1 MDEDQTDYTELYQ
14 ASAKLESDISQL
26 CKSTAV
32 ALSGKYDV
40 DLILTTIAK
49 SQIIAITNY
58 AYAIG
63 MTTTEVVA
71 LFFVLEK
78 R

>member
-1 MDEDQTDYTELYQ
+1 MDEDQVDYTELHE
-14 ASAKLESDISQL
+14 ASAKLESDISYL
-26 CKSTAV
+26 CRRTAV
-32 ALSGKYDV
+32 SLSGKYDV

-49 SQIIAITNY
+49 SQIIALTNY

-63 MTTTEVVA
+63 LSTTEVVA